1 MRDLYTLPMG
11 DKAPEIV
18 NVVVETPKESSNKY
32 EYNRKLDVF
41 ELDRALYS
49 PMHYPGDYGF
59 IPNTLAEDG
68 DPLDVLILI
77 NRPTSV
83 GMIVR
88 AKPLGILEMTDEKGR
103 DQKILASA
111 IDDPRYG
118 NRKDLND
125 LSKHRLDEIQH
136 FFKVYKDLE
145 KKKVIVEGWSGIDE
159 AHKVILQ
166 CAEAFKQADQKK
178 AV

>member
-11 DKAPEIV
+11 NQSPHIV

-32 EYNRKLDVF
+32 EYNRALDIF

-59 IPNTLAEDG
+59 IPQTLADDG
-68 DPLDVLILI
+68 DPLDILVLI
-77 NRPTSV
+77 NKPTAI
-83 GMIVR
+83 GTLVR
-88 AKPLGILEMTDEKGR
+88 AKPLGLLEMTDEKGR
-103 DQKILASA
+103 DQKILATA

-125 LSKHRLDEIQH
+125 LSAHRLHEIEH
-136 FFKVYKDLE
+136 FFRVYKDLE
-145 KKKVIVEGWSGIDE
+145 RKHVKVDGWLGIDE
-159 AHKVILQ
+159 AHRVIMQ
-166 CAEAFKQADQKK
+166 SAASFKK
-178 AV
+178 